1 MSAILDLIHQVPS
14 YLQTIKITDLIDI
27 AIISY
32 IIYKILQFAKETRAG
47 QVLRGIAL
55 VVATLWI
62 ANLMNFHVLTY
73 ILSKTVELGFLALVV
88 VFQPEI
94 RHFLEHVG
102 SGKLRASL
110 HSIAVPGT
118 ELESAIDQTVEAYT
132 AMSKDKTGA
141 LIVFERSSILDTS
154 LNSGTLL
161 DAAVSSELLKN
172 IFWPKAPMHDG
183 AVVVRNGRVA
193 GAGCMLPLS
202 GNTNISRELGMRHRA
217 GIGVTEHTD
226 AVAVICS
233 EETGSISVAVNGVLK
248 RHLAPETLSRL
259 LKNELLTTEEETPKK
274 WSVIKPGSWH
284 RLKNKNLTDFF
295 RGSKKEDSDDVE

>member
-1 MSAILDLIHQVPS
+1 MNAFLDLIHQAPD
-14 YLQTIKITDLIDI
+14 YLQTIKITDLIDV

-32 IIYKILQFAKETRAG
+32 IIYKILQFAKKTRAG
-47 QVLRGIAL
+47 QVLRGIGL
-55 VVATLWI
+55 LLGMLWI
-62 ANLMNFHVLTY
+62 ANVLNLHVLTY

-94 RHFLEHVG
+94 RHFLEQMG
-102 SGKLRASL
+102 SGQLRTSL
-110 HSIAVPGT
+110 HSMTPPGT
-118 ELESAIDQTVEAYT
+118 ELESAIDETVAACT
-132 AMSKDKTGA
+132 AMSKDRIGA
-141 LIVFERSSILDTS
+141 LMVFERNSILDTS
-154 LNSGTLL
+154 LNSGTVL

-248 RHLAPETLSRL
+248 RHLAPGTLSRL
-259 LKNELLTTEEETPKK
+259 LKNELLTTEEEVPKK
-274 WSVIKPGSWH
+274 WGMM
-284 RLKNKNLTDFF
+284 KNMTDFF
-295 RGSKKEDSDDVE
+295 RSNKKGDSDDVE